1 MLLASQRKHASF
13 PALFMSAPANSTPVV
28 SANGLVVRYG
38 PTTLLAG
45 STIALHE
52 GEHVG
57 LVGRNGCGKSTLLKI
72 IAGDLEP
79 DEGEVSRRRGIMTG
93 FLSQTFDLDMDATV
107 EANVLSGAQHILD
120 IIAEYE
126 NTPGDSHR
134 GADLLDE
141 IERHDGWNLDSRLK
155 SLLQNLHAPA
165 PDRIVRPL
173 SGGEKRRVAL
183 CRALIAQPELL
194 ILDEPTNHLDPQ
206 SVEWLENFLRSYP
219 GTCFL
224 VTHDRYFLDRVAT
237 RIVELKGGQ
246 FYSYPGNYQQY
257 LTTKAEREAGE
268 EASEGRRQKF
278 LAREL
283 EWVRKGPSAR
293 RTKSVDR
300 IARYHELAAQDGPQR
315 DEDVDLIIPPPPKL
329 GNTILDLVNVGVQIG
344 ERKLFDSLSLEL
356 PPGARVGFVGRN
368 GAGKTTLL
376 RIILGEQEPTWGAV
390 KRGAR
395 TVINYVD
402 QNREVL
408 RDEESV
414 MEAISGKSDWVVLGD
429 HKLHV
434 RSYLKRYLF
443 SDEAINGR
451 IKNLSGGERSRLAI
465 AKILLRG
472 GNLLIL
478 DEPTNDL
485 DLSTLQILEEGLAEF
500 GGCVLVVSHDRWFLN
515 RVCTHILAF
524 EDDGLVELNVGNYDY
539 YLEKKR
545 ALAKAPAV
553 EIAKP
558 VAKPVAQPEK
568 ARAKKLS
575 YKDQKELDGIEDA
588 IHAAESEA
596 ADIEK
601 MLADPAFF
609 VSRSKEF
616 PEWEAK
622 LGAAKSRAATLF
634 ARWDELE
641 AIRAASE

>member
-1 MLLASQRKHASF
+1 M
-13 PALFMSAPANSTPVV
+13 PAPANSTPVV
-28 SANGLVVRYG
+28 SANGLIVRYG
-38 PTTLLAG
+38 ATTLLDG

-52 GEHVG
+52 QERVG
-57 LVGRNGCGKSTLLKI
+57 LVGRNGCGKSTLLRI
-72 IAGDLEP
+72 LAGELEP
-79 DEGEVSRRRGIMTG
+79 DGGDVAWRRGILTG
-93 FLSQTFDLDMDATV
+93 FLPQTFDLDPKATV
-107 EANVLSGAQHILD
+107 EANVLAGAKHILD

-126 NTPGDSHR
+126 NTPGDSPR
-134 GADLLDE
+134 AADLLHE
-141 IERHDGWNLDSRLK
+141 IEHHDGWNLDSRLK

-165 PDRIVRPL
+165 ADRTAEGL

-183 CRALIAQPELL
+183 CRALIGQPDLL

-206 SVEWLENFLRSYP
+206 SVEWLEDFLRNYP
-219 GTCFL
+219 GTCLL
-224 VTHDRYFLDRVAT
+224 VTHDRFFLDRVAS
-237 RIVELKGGQ
+237 RIVELKGGR
-246 FYSYPGNYQQY
+246 FHSYPGNYRQY
-257 LTTKAEREAGE
+257 LATKAEREAGE
-268 EASEGRRQKF
+268 EASEHRRQKF

-315 DEDVDLIIPPPPKL
+315 EEDVDLIIPPPPKL
-329 GNTILDLVNVGVQIG
+329 GNTILDLVNVGVEIG
-344 ERKLFDSLSLEL
+344 GRKLFDYLSLEL
-356 PPGARVGFVGRN
+356 PPGARVGLVGRN

-376 RIILGEQEPTWGAV
+376 RIILGEQQPTWGEV
-390 KRGAR
+390 KIGAR

-408 RDEESV
+408 RGEESV

-443 SDEAINGR
+443 TDEAINGR
-451 IKNLSGGERSRLAI
+451 IKSLSGGERSRLAI

-524 EDDGLVELNVGNYDY
+524 EDDGRVELQVGDYDY

-545 ALAKAPAV
+545 AVAKSPVA

-558 VAKPVAQPEK
+558 AEKPAAQSVK
-568 ARAKKLS
+568 VRAKKLS
-575 YKDQKELDGIEDA
+575 YKEVKELEGIEPT
-588 IHAAESEA
+588 ILAAEREA
-596 ADIEK
+596 AEIEA
-601 MLADPAFF
+601 MLHDPAFYAT
-609 VSRSKEF
+609 RSKEF
-616 PEWEAK
+616 PAFEAK
-622 LGAAKSRAATLF
+622 LESTKARIATLY
-634 ARWDELE
+634 ARWEELE
-641 AIRAASE
+641 AARAAAG

>member
-1 MLLASQRKHASF
+1 
-13 PALFMSAPANSTPVV
+13 MSAPANATPVV
-28 SANGLVVRYG
+28 SANGLIVRYG
-38 PTTLLAG
+38 ATTLLAG

-72 IAGDLEP
+72 ISGDLEP

-126 NTPGDSHR
+126 NSPGDSHHA
-134 GADLLDE
+134 ADLLDE

-165 PDRIVRPL
+165 PDRIVCPL

-237 RIVELKGGQ
+237 RIVELKGGA

-300 IARYHELAAQDGPQR
+300 IARYHDLAAQAGPMR
-315 DEDVDLIIPPPPKL
+315 EEDVDLIIPPPPKL
-329 GNTILDLVNVGVQIG
+329 GNTILDLVNVGVEIG
-344 ERKLFDSLSLEL
+344 GRKLFDYLSLEL
-356 PPGARVGFVGRN
+356 PAGARVGFVGRN

-376 RIILGEQEPTWGAV
+376 RIILGEQEPTWGKV
-390 KRGAR
+390 TRGAR

-414 MEAISGKSDWVVLGD
+414 MEAISGKSDWVVLGE

-443 SDEAINGR
+443 TDEAINGR
-451 IKNLSGGERSRLAI
+451 IKSLSGGERSRLAI

-524 EDDGLVELNVGNYDY
+524 EDDGRVELNVGDYDY

-545 ALAKAPAV
+545 TPKLPVVEAP
-553 EIAKP
+553 KP
-558 VAKPVAQPEK
+558 VAKSAAPQA
-568 ARAKKLS
+568 ARARKPS
-575 YKDQKELDGIEDA
+575 YKEQKELEGIEA
-588 IHAAESEA
+588 VILAAEGDA
-596 ADIEK
+596 AEIEK
-601 MLADPAFF
+601 MLHDPAFYATR
-609 VSRSKEF
+609 SREF

-622 LGAAKSRAATLF
+622 LEAKKAQIASLY
-634 ARWDELE
+634 ARWEELE
-641 AIRAASE
+641 AVRAASVAASV

>member
-1 MLLASQRKHASF
+1 
-13 PALFMSAPANSTPVV
+13 MSAPANATPVV

-38 PTTLLAG
+38 ATTLLAG

-72 IAGDLEP
+72 IAGEMEP
-79 DEGEVSRRRGIMTG
+79 DEGDVTRRRGIMTG

-165 PDRIVRPL
+165 ADRIVRPL

-237 RIVELKGGQ
+237 RIVELKGGA

-300 IARYHELAAQDGPQR
+300 IARYHDLAAQAGPMR
-315 DEDVDLIIPPPPKL
+315 EEDVDLIIPPPPKL
-329 GNTILDLVNVGVQIG
+329 GNTILDLVNVGVEIG
-344 ERKLFDSLSLEL
+344 GRKLFDYLSLEL

-376 RIILGEQEPTWGAV
+376 RIILGEQEPTWGKV
-390 KRGAR
+390 VRGAR

-414 MEAISGKSDWVVLGD
+414 MEAISGKSDWVVLGE

-443 SDEAINGR
+443 TDEAINGR
-451 IKNLSGGERSRLAI
+451 IKSLSGGERSRLAI

-524 EDDGLVELNVGNYDY
+524 EDDGRVELNVGDYDY

-545 ALAKAPAV
+545 TLAKAPV
-553 EIAKP
+553 SEIAKP
-558 VAKPVAQPEK
+558 VAKPAATQA
-568 ARAKKLS
+568 ARARKLS
-575 YKDQKELDGIEDA
+575 YKEQQELDGIEA
-588 IHAAESEA
+588 VILTAEGEAAE
-596 ADIEK
+596 IEK
-601 MLADPAFF
+601 TLHDPTFYATR
-609 VSRSKEF
+609 SREF

-622 LGAAKSRAATLF
+622 LEAKKANIASLY
-634 ARWDELE
+634 ARWEGLE
-641 AIRAASE
+641 AVRAASV